1 VLATLLA
8 TAAENGE
15 ETSKTFFYVTGSLLA
30 AFAVIISAIGIRAHD
45 RFPPTKAAARAVM
58 GLCAVLV
65 ALVMASAIITG

>member
-1 VLATLLA
+1 MLATLLA
-8 TAAENGE
+8 TAAESGE
-15 ETSKTFFYVTGSLLA
+15 ETSKTLFYVSGTLLA

-45 RFPPTKAAARAVM
+45 RFPATKAAAGAVM